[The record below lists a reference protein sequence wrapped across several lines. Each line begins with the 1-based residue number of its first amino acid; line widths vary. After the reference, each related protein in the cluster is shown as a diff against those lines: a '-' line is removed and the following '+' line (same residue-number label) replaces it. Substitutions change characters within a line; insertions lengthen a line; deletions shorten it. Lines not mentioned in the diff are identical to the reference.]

1 MGLEQ
6 EVDLEE
12 VEVDLEQGVV
22 LEQVV
27 VVRVISVEKRRGRRL
42 SLQT

>member
-1 MGLEQ
+1 MDLEQ

>member
-27 VVRVISVEKRRGRRL
+27 VVRGISVEKRRGRRL
-42 SLQT
+42 SSHT

>member
-1 MGLEQ
+1 MGREQ

-27 VVRVISVEKRRGRRL
+27 VVRGISVEKRRGRRL